1 MKKLKTATL
10 LTLFSLSMIGCQA
23 ETPPP
28 ATDSVAA
35 GIDVDRST
43 PMVSSA
49 GTQAIGKPGAPV
61 EISYE
66 VIGNPIVGVPVSINV
81 VVTSSAGP
89 LQVHY
94 SINDQSALIF
104 QDGQVERLEIIDPGA
119 GSLQQITV
127 VPQREGRLYINVSAE
142 IQAPMG
148 TMIRSMAI
156 PIKVGRAPASLPV
169 NGEVKHGSDGEVVVS
184 MPATSSN

>member
-1 MKKLKTATL
+1 MTKLKTAAL
-10 LTLFSLSMIGCQA
+10 LAVFSLSLMGCQA
-23 ETPPP
+23 EAPP
-28 ATDSVAA
+28 AVTDYVAA
-35 GIDVDRST
+35 TVDVDSSV
-43 PMVSSA
+43 PMVSSS

-104 QDGQVERLEIIDPGA
+104 QDGQVERLEIIDPSA
-119 GSLQQITV
+119 GSLQQLTV

-142 IQAPMG
+142 VKAPMG

-156 PIKVGRAPASLPV
+156 PIKVGRAPTSLPI
-169 NGEVKHGSDGEVVVS
+169 NGEVKQGPDAEVVVS
-184 MPATSSN
+184 MPATPSN